1 MSKGL
6 LVDYG
11 GVLTSSAAKSFRDFE
26 REVGLPKGAIFELIY
41 DAYQEPDGDNPI
53 VRFERGEST
62 AEEFADAMVAALI
75 RRGHEID
82 LDDMTVV
89 ERIFA
94 GASRMPRM
102 WALVGRAR
110 DAGVRTGLLSNSW
123 GLEGYPVEDLDRIF
137 DVLVISGEVGLRKPD
152 PRIYLHAAELIDTP
166 PERCAFVDDLPR
178 NVEAA
183 EELGMFGV
191 HHVDAATTAAELE
204 RFLGIALV

>member
-11 GVLTSSAAKSFRDFE
+11 GVLTSSAAQSFRDFE

-41 DAYQEPDGDNPI
+41 DAYREPDGDNPI

-62 AEEFADAMVAALI
+62 AEEFAEAMAAALTAG
-75 RRGHEID
+75 GHEID

-102 WALVGRAR
+102 WALVGQAR

-152 PRIYLHAAELIDTP
+152 PRIYLHAAHLIDTP

-183 EELGMFGV
+183 QELGMFGV
-191 HHVDAATTAAELE
+191 HHTDAATTAAELE
-204 RFLGIALV
+204 RFLGISLV